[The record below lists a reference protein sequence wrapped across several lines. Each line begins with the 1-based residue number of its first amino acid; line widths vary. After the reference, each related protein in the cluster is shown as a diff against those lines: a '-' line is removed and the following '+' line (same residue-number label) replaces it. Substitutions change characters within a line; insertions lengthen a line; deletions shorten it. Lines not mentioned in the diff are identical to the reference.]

1 MKQYSI
7 TFLLASA
14 LTLGSC
20 SDFLD
25 RDPLSQASENTFWQT
40 EADAQTGVNALY
52 PLLPDSR
59 DFWRDCQSDNSLMTN
74 AWGEGGLGYICQGS
88 HNAATGY
95 LSEEWRYGD
104 IRRILYYLDRLKDMD
119 IDEAKKKRF
128 EGEARFILALRYYR
142 MTRHFGDIPLIK
154 EKPIDLDE
162 AALPRSPKQ
171 EVLDYALAN
180 VNKAIDYL
188 PETYTND
195 NIGRIT
201 KGAALT
207 LKADMYL
214 DMASYAKFHK
224 GQDATELWK
233 EAALAA
239 KQVIDLNLYGLE
251 DDFAYI
257 FKAEAN
263 NNNKEVILAFQYKED
278 EKTHMLPILASPA
291 GTGIT
296 GQGWASFCPTRQLV
310 DSYETTEGK
319 TIYESDLYDKN
330 NPWENRDARL
340 KKTFFLPGYE
350 CLRPNG
356 SYEPYMPHPA
366 YNKDE
371 RINHE
376 GGGITGYMYL
386 KYNDQELEK
395 PSASWTNFSL
405 YRYAE
410 VLLIYAEALNEY
422 DPNNTQIAWA
432 VNQVR
437 KRAELPGVDNLI
449 GNQEA
454 MREKIREERRHEF
467 VAEHKRY
474 FDILRWKIAEKVLN
488 EPGYGINKD
497 ENAPIGDY
505 TVEQFLGQNRTFDA
519 SKHYLWPIPQ
529 SARDKNPNLGQ
540 NSNW

>member
-142 MTRHFGDIPLIK
+142 MTCHFGDIPLIK

-540 NSNW
+540 NPNW

>member
-1 MKQYSI
+1 MKQYI
-7 TFLLASA
+7 VWMLASA
-14 LTLGSC
+14 LIFGGC

-40 EADAQTGVNALY
+40 EADALAGVNALY

-74 AWGEGGLGYICQGS
+74 AWGESGLGYICQGA

-95 LSEEWRYGD
+95 LAEEWKYD
-104 IRRILYYLDRLKDMD
+104 HIRRILYFLERLEGMH
-119 IDEAKKKRF
+119 IDAAKKKRF

-154 EKPIDLDE
+154 EKPVDLDE

-171 EVLDYALAN
+171 EVLDYAVEN
-180 VNKAIDYL
+180 INKAIEYL
-188 PETYTND
+188 PDSYAGD
-195 NIGRIT
+195 DIGRIT

-214 DMASYAKFHK
+214 DMASYAQFHR
-224 GQDATELWK
+224 GQEATDLWK
-233 EAALAA
+233 EAAGAA
-239 KQVIDLNLYGLE
+239 KSVIDLNLYDLE
-251 DDFAYI
+251 NDFASL
-257 FKAEAN
+257 FKSPAN
-263 NNNKEVILAFQYKED
+263 NNNKEVILAYQYKED
-278 EKTHMLPILASPA
+278 EITHMLPILASPA

-296 GQGWASFCPTRQLV
+296 GQGWASFCPTRQLI
-310 DSYETTEGK
+310 DSYEMTDGK

-340 KKTFFLPGYE
+340 KKTFFLPGYA
-350 CLRPNG
+350 CLRPDG

-366 YNKDE
+366 YNKNE

-386 KYNDQELEK
+386 KYNDQELVK
-395 PSASWTNFSL
+395 PDASWANFSL

-422 DPNNTQIAWA
+422 EPGNTQIAWA
-432 VNQVR
+432 VNRVR
-437 KRAELPGVDNLI
+437 KRAGLPGVDRLV

-474 FDILRWKIAEKVLN
+474 FDILRWKTAEKVLN

-505 TVEQFLGQNRTFDA
+505 TQEQFLGQNRSFDA
-519 SKHYLWPIPQ
+519 NKHYLWPIPQ
-529 SARDKNPNLGQ
+529 SARDKNPNLTQ
-540 NSNW
+540 NPNW

>member
-154 EKPIDLDE
+154 EKPIDLDK

-171 EVLDYALAN
+171 EVLDYALEN

-366 YNKDE
+366 YNNVSSMK
-371 RINHE
+371 
-376 GGGITGYMYL
+376 
-386 KYNDQELEK
+386 
-395 PSASWTNFSL
+395 
-405 YRYAE
+405 
-410 VLLIYAEALNEY
+410 
-422 DPNNTQIAWA
+422 NNQ
-432 VNQVR
+432 
-437 KRAELPGVDNLI
+437 KRV
-449 GNQEA
+449 
-454 MREKIREERRHEF
+454 
-467 VAEHKRY
+467 
-474 FDILRWKIAEKVLN
+474 
-488 EPGYGINKD
+488 
-497 ENAPIGDY
+497 
-505 TVEQFLGQNRTFDA
+505 
-519 SKHYLWPIPQ
+519 S
-529 SARDKNPNLGQ
+529 
-540 NSNW
+540 

>member
-7 TFLLASA
+7 AFILASA
-14 LTLGSC
+14 LTFGSC

-40 EADAQTGVNALY
+40 EADALAGLNALY
-52 PLLPDSR
+52 PLLPNSR

-74 AWGEGGLGYICQGS
+74 AWGESGLGYICQGS

-95 LSEEWRYGD
+95 LSEEWKYD
-104 IRRILYYLDRLKDMD
+104 YIRRILYFLDRLEGMS
-119 IDEAKKKRF
+119 IDETSKKRF

-154 EKPIDLDE
+154 EKPIDLEE
-162 AALPRSPKQ
+162 AALTRSPKQ
-171 EVLDYALAN
+171 EVLNYALEN
-180 VNKAIDYL
+180 VNKAIEYL
-188 PETYTND
+188 PETYSGD
-195 NIGRIT
+195 NTGRIT

-214 DMASYAKFHK
+214 DMASYAKFHNN
-224 GQDATELWK
+224 QDGTELWK
-233 EAALAA
+233 EAAQTA
-239 KQVIDLNLYGLE
+239 KQVIDMNLYDLE
-251 DDFAYI
+251 DDFAYL
-257 FKAEAN
+257 FKSAAN
-263 NNNKEVILAFQYKED
+263 NNNKEVILAYQYKED
-278 EKTHMLPILASPA
+278 EITHMLPILASPA

-310 DSYETTEGK
+310 DSYEMTDGK
-319 TIYESDLYDKN
+319 TIYESEMYDMN
-330 NPWENRDARL
+330 NPWENRDSRL

-376 GGGITGYMYL
+376 GGGVTGYMYL
-386 KYNDQELEK
+386 KYNDQELVK
-395 PSASWTNFSL
+395 PDASWTNFSL

-422 DPNNTQIAWA
+422 DPGNAQIAWA
-432 VNQVR
+432 VDQVR
-437 KRAELPGVDNLI
+437 KRARLPSVSQLT

-474 FDILRWKIAEKVLN
+474 FDILRWKTAEKVLN

-497 ENAPIGDY
+497 EKSPIGDY
-505 TVEQFLGQNRTFDA
+505 TKEQFLGQNRSFDA
-519 SKHYLWPIPQ
+519 NKHYLWPIPQ
-529 SARDKNPNLGQ
+529 SARDKNPNLTQ
-540 NSNW
+540 NPNW

>member
-14 LTLGSC
+14 LTFGSC

-119 IDEAKKKRF
+119 IDEAQKKRF

-171 EVLDYALAN
+171 EVLDYALEN

-224 GQDATELWK
+224 GQDAIELWK

-540 NSNW
+540 NPNW

>member
-7 TFLLASA
+7 ALILASV
-14 LTLGSC
+14 LTFGSC
-20 SDFLD
+20 SDLLD
-25 RDPLSQASENTFWQT
+25 RNPLSQASENTFWQT
-40 EADAQTGVNALY
+40 EADALAGVNALY
-52 PLLPDSR
+52 PLLPNSR

-95 LSEEWRYGD
+95 LSEEWKYD
-104 IRRILYYLDRLKDMD
+104 YIRRILYYLERLEGMNMD
-119 IDEAKKKRF
+119 ETKKKRF

-162 AALPRSPKQ
+162 AALSRSPKQ
-171 EVLDYALAN
+171 EVLNYALEN
-180 VNKAIDYL
+180 INKAIEYL
-188 PETYTND
+188 PETYSGGD
-195 NIGRIT
+195 IGRIT

-214 DMASYAKFHK
+214 DMASYAKFHNNQN
-224 GQDATELWK
+224 GTELWK
-233 EAALAA
+233 EAAKTA
-239 KQVIDLNLYGLE
+239 KQVVDLNRYSLE
-251 DDFAYI
+251 DDFAFI
-257 FKAEAN
+257 FKSLAN
-263 NNNKEVILAFQYKED
+263 NSNKEVILAYQYMEN
-278 EKTHMLPILASPA
+278 EITHMLPILASPA

-310 DSYETTEGK
+310 DSYEMTDGK
-319 TIYESDLYDKN
+319 TIFESDLYDMN
-330 NPWENRDARL
+330 NPWKNRDARL

-366 YNKDE
+366 YNKNE

-386 KYNDQELEK
+386 KYNDQELVK
-395 PSASWTNFSL
+395 PDASWSNFSL

-422 DPNNTQIAWA
+422 DPGNTQIAWA

-437 KRAELPGVDNLI
+437 KRAELPGVDQLV

-454 MREKIREERRHEF
+454 MREKIRGERQHEF

-488 EPGYGINKD
+488 KPGYGINKD
-497 ENAPIGDY
+497 ENTPIGDY
-505 TVEQFLGQNRTFDA
+505 TQEQFLGQNRTFDVN
-519 SKHYLWPIPQ
+519 KHYLWPIPQ
-529 SARDKNPNLGQ
+529 SARDKNPNLTQ
-540 NSNW
+540 NPNW